1 MNWIRKKSLLAIETI
16 TFKDQPCNTLPKLWH
31 VLHSSYNSAENR
43 PINTGFLNEISQADT
58 LK

>member
-1 MNWIRKKSLLAIETI
+1 MNWIRKKSLLAIETM

-43 PINTGFLNEISQADT
+43 PINTGFLNEIS
-58 LK
+58 